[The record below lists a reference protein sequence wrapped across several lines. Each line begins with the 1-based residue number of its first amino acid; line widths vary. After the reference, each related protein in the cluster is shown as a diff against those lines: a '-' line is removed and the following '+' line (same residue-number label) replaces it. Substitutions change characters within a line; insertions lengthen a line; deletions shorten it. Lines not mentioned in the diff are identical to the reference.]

1 MACCRKGSSPRPT
14 CRPTSTSTGDGSR
27 PPGPEWTASWS
38 SAAGAL
44 ETIEPRRLKQGELV
58 AMGEA
63 EDGTE
68 GIVVHAEGFLGGGH
82 GANEFRFM
90 STEVSRE
97 RPVNYEELAARV
109 GEEKRRG
116 GYLVWV
122 VGPGAGPL
130 ARPGRFRVVHPQR
143 LRPGGARR
151 QRGRG
156 ARHRGRH
163 LRHHARHDQHR
174 AAHRGRPRPPHAGHQ
189 PGAGRRLHRARR
201 RDRPAS
207 RAGSCTRS

>member
-1 MACCRKGSSPRPT
+1 M
-14 CRPTSTSTGDGSR
+14 
-27 PPGPEWTASWS
+27 
-38 SAAGAL
+38 
-44 ETIEPRRLKQGELV
+44 

-68 GIVVHAEGFLGGGH
+68 GIVVHAQGFLGGGH

-122 VGPGAGPL
+122 IGPGAGAL
-130 ARPGRFRVVHPQR
+130 AGPG
-143 LRPGGARR
+143 
-151 QRGRG
+151 
-156 ARHRGRH
+156 
-163 LRHHARHDQHR
+163 
-174 AAHRGRPRPPHAGHQ
+174 
-189 PGAGRRLHRARR
+189 
-201 RDRPAS
+201 
-207 RAGSCTRS
+207 